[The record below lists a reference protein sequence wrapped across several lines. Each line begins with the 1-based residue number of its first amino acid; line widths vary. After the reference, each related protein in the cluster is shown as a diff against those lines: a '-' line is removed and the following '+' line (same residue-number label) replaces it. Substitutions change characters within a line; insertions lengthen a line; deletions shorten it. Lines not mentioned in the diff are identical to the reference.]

1 MIDLVKSLTKCTP
14 SWNAILFLSVT
25 FFLDFVKICVFSQ
38 GCVFLGTTEYGGRKK
53 DGAQRLCLS
62 FQLRSFWALRTTAE
76 LFPVLPRAGFAL
88 IVPTNKF
95 LFFLKIL
102 FIYLFLE
109 IEEVREKGKER
120 NIDWL
125 LLVCTP
131 TKDQTSNPG
140 RYPDPESTGNLSL
153 CPTNSAQPTEHGW
166 VFFLHLY
173 HWLARLLNCR
183 LNLKTTVYTSLS
195 LVFWIHN
202 LLCYFFFSFASPE
215 GPGISPVQQ
224 ALT

>member
-14 SWNAILFLSVT
+14 RWNAILFLSVT

-95 LFFLKIL
+95 LFFKKD
-102 FIYLFLE
+102 FIYLFIFRDRGSE
-109 IEEVREKGKER
+109 GEREGEKHR
-120 NIDWL
+120 
-125 LLVCTP
+125 LVASSMHP
-131 TKDQTSNPG
+131 YQGPNQQPRQVPWPG
-140 RYPDPESTGNLSL
+140 INWQPFTLPNQLS
-153 CPTNSAQPTEHGW
+153 PTNWAWLG
-166 VFFLHLY
+166 FFPAFVS
-173 HWLARLLNCR
+173 LAGKAPKLQVKSENYCVYLTLTGFLN
-183 LNLKTTVYTSLS
+183 
-195 LVFWIHN
+195 
-202 LLCYFFFSFASPE
+202 P
-215 GPGISPVQQ
+215 
-224 ALT
+224 